1 MLDTG
6 ITLTAAKNLQML
18 LLEQD
23 ALLRRTV
30 VLTAR
35 SIGLAQVHEAS
46 SQGIARRMLMERS
59 FAGVVLALDF
69 GDRKFD
75 QYDFTLIDQIRSGD
89 SACRPDTPIAVL
101 LDHCHPAFLQELRLR
116 DVRRVILKPFR
127 ARVLLETFTEFCVA
141 AKMGRFAVAA

>member
-1 MLDTG
+1 MLDAG
-6 ITLTAAKNLQML
+6 ITLAARNMQML

-75 QYDFTLIDQIRSGD
+75 QYDLTLLDQIRTGN

-141 AKMGRFAVAA
+141 AKMGRAALAA